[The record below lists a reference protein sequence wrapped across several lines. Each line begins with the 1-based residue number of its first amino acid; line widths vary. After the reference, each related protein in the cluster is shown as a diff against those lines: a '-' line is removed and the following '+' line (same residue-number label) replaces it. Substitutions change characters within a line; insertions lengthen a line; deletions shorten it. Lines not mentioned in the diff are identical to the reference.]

1 MLVGG
6 PADCRLAPAPTDGVP
21 EPKVSEWRGKTWLA
35 KVGSET
41 GKPRGGHAMLLA
53 TEATASTLGALKY

>member
-6 PADCRLAPAPTDGVP
+6 PTDCKLVLPLLT
-21 EPKVSEWRGKTWLA
+21 ESQSPKSVSEGA

-41 GKPRGGHAMLLA
+41 GKPRAGRAMLLA
-53 TEATASTLGALKY
+53 NEATASTVGALKY